1 MRQRGSSGV
10 TADCIR
16 SSCGGVS
23 VCRAGVTLSALM
35 SDGMCTA
42 MSSLTVRVTIDV
54 EVAVG
59 HGMVTRRVSEEAAE

>member
-1 MRQRGSSGV
+1 V

-16 SSCGGVS
+16 SSCRGVS
-23 VCRAGVTLSALM
+23 VCWAWVLRSMSLM

-54 EVAVG
+54 GVAVG

>member
-1 MRQRGSSGV
+1 MG
-10 TADCIR
+10 I
-16 SSCGGVS
+16 
-23 VCRAGVTLSALM
+23 TLSALM

-59 HGMVTRRVSEEAAE
+59 HVIVTRCVSEEAAE

>member
-1 MRQRGSSGV
+1 M

-23 VCRAGVTLSALM
+23 VCRAWVLRSGCLM